1 MKSGAVFVDARMIC
15 LQNPGAF
22 SGKDDDVEA
31 VADGGIL
38 KHATGDDVS
47 TVIFKVKDLFPSY
60 VEVVTMGADTFLLG
74 DGDQRVL
81 NDGKAAALDENDAEK
96 KIYNQIIYEIADAR
110 GSKSRKKPGIERRGI
125 MECPE
130 C

>member
-1 MKSGAVFVDARMIC
+1 MVY

-22 SGKDDDVEA
+22 SGRDDDVET
-31 VADGGIL
+31 VTDRGIL
-38 KHATGDDVS
+38 EHATGDDVS
-47 TVIFKVKDLFPSY
+47 TVIFKVKDFFPSY

-74 DGDQRVL
+74 DGDQCVL

-110 GSKSRKKPGIERRGI
+110 GSKSRKKPNIERRGI